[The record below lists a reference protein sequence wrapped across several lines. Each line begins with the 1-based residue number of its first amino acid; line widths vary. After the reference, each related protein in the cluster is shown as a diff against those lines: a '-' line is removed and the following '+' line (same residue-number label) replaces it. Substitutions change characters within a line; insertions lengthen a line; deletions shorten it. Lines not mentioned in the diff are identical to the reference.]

1 MGQPNIPAAPSAP
14 DYGAATREGVYADI
28 DTLDTRRQIEN
39 AARLGKSVQIYNP
52 TTGEFEV
59 KDFTG
64 LGDAEYARQAAQ
76 LATEQNET
84 VQRQQLALRRELG
97 TANAAQTRAE
107 LEASD
112 PTAFRARDALT
123 RKLEN
128 DMAVPDGDMVVAPS
142 GNVRAGATAL
152 ANLAYAAPDA
162 DGRVNTLYDQAG
174 NDLRSSASDLG
185 TLGQLQGLQAATA
198 GDNAARNTLGALQG
212 QAGQDMSPAA
222 MAALQA
228 QAATDPGARAQ
239 YQAMLAAASKD
250 PTPANLALL
259 QNAAATDPGA
269 RSQYASLLSSAA
281 QDNTAGQ
288 LGALRTA
295 AANDPGARAR
305 YDALSAGAAADD
317 TASQLGALRTAAAND
332 PGARPQYAS
341 LSAGAASDGTARQL
355 AALQAAA
362 ATDPG
367 ARARYDA
374 LLQQSATSASRG
386 KLGSIYDEATRL
398 PSTVSDPTSATLNAG
413 LQGAL
418 ADYQLGGKLDDST
431 KRDLLN
437 DVRAGQVARGN
448 YLGDAAAVVEA
459 TELGSAA
466 EQRKAQRL
474 QAVLAAQSQAFGQ
487 NSSLR
492 DQETAMRNTR
502 LGALTNLQ
510 AQDFSQDTTLRAEQA
525 NLAGLSAAELQQL
538 RAEQAGYGTT
548 AASLNSQLRSE
559 QANLAGLSAA
569 ELQQR
574 RAEQAGYTSAAGD
587 RRAATR
593 AEQANL
599 AGLSAA
605 EQQQLRA
612 EQAGYSLDAA
622 GIGSQLRGEQANLA
636 GMSAAEIRA
645 LRAEQAGYGTTAAD
659 INSRLRGEQ
668 ADYAGLSAGEIQRLR
683 AEQAGYADT
692 GADRTAALRAE
703 PAGSATG
710 AQGINAQQ
718 TATLAAL
725 AQQIYGTGSAMRGE
739 NLAANQARLG
749 TLAQLAGQD
758 NNQRQQAYTSRL
770 AAMGQAQQGN
780 LNIAAE
786 ERAARGETI
795 GRNQQKLANVSAMVL
810 GQPITNQF
818 GSLAG
823 AQQGAVGF
831 TPINYQGG
839 TNLNQNAGQ
848 AGASFAQGNFGTNSS
863 NWNTSAGIA
872 AQGNPWMSL
881 LGQGLGAAA
890 GAGGAK
896 LGAMI

>member
-1 MGQPNIPAAPSAP
+1 MGQPNIPPAPAAP
-14 DYGAATREGVYADI
+14 DYAAATREGVYADI

-39 AARLGKSVQIYNP
+39 AARLGTSVQIRNP
-52 TTGEFEV
+52 ITGELET

-64 LGDAEYARQAAQ
+64 LGDTEFARQAAK
-76 LATEQNET
+76 LALEQNET
-84 VQRQQLALRRELG
+84 LQRNQLALRRELG
-97 TANAAQTRAE
+97 AANAEQTRAE

-112 PTAFRARDALT
+112 PTAYRAREALT

-332 PGARPQYAS
+332 PGAR
-341 LSAGAASDGTARQL
+341 
-355 AALQAAA
+355 
-362 ATDPG
+362 
-367 ARARYDA
+367 ARYDA
-374 LLQQSATSASRG
+374 LLQQSATSASRS

-510 AQDFSQDTTLRAEQA
+510 AQDFSQDTTLR
-525 NLAGLSAAELQQL
+525 G
-538 RAEQAGYGTT
+538 
-548 AASLNSQLRSE
+548 E

-605 EQQQLRA
+605 ELQQLRA

-683 AEQAGYADT
+683 GEQAGYANT
-692 GADRTAALRAE
+692 GADRAAALRGE
-703 PAGSATG
+703 QAGYATG